1 MQQPG
6 FFDLMSFGPG
16 GWGPAMLTG
25 ALVTLAL
32 ALCGFA
38 IGAVFG
44 AVAAFAKIAGGRIAR
59 TIADIYTTVLR
70 GIPDLLVIYLFY
82 FGGSTVLT
90 SIGRLFGHDGFIG
103 LPGFATGA
111 IAIGIVS
118 GAQHTEVFRGAFRA
132 VHRGEIEAAIA
143 AGMHPFLRFRRI
155 IAPLVL
161 RYALPGLGNIWQIVL
176 KESALVSVTGVVELL
191 RQAQVGAGSE
201 RQPFTFYF
209 AAAILYLVIT
219 SLSSITFRQAEGY
232 FSRGVRRSR

>member
-1 MQQPG
+1 MQNPG
-6 FFDLMSFGPG
+6 FFELMSFGPG
-16 GWGPAMLTG
+16 GWGPVMLLG
-25 ALVTLAL
+25 ASVTLAL
-32 ALCGFA
+32 AVCGFA

-44 AVAAFAKIAGGRIAR
+44 AIAAFAKVAGGPIAR
-59 TIADIYTTVLR
+59 TIADVYTTVLR

-82 FGGSTVLT
+82 FGGSSVLT
-90 SIGRLFGHDGFIG
+90 SIGRLFGYEGFIG

-111 IAIGIVS
+111 MAIGLVS
-118 GAQHTEVFRGAFRA
+118 GAQHTEVFRGAYFA
-132 VHRGEIEAAIA
+132 VQRGEIEAAIA
-143 AGMHPFLRFRRI
+143 AGMHRFLRFRRI

-161 RYALPGLGNIWQIVL
+161 RHALPGLGNVWQIIL

-219 SLSSITFRQAEGY
+219 SLSSFTFQRAEGY
-232 FSRGVRRSR
+232 FNRGVRRA